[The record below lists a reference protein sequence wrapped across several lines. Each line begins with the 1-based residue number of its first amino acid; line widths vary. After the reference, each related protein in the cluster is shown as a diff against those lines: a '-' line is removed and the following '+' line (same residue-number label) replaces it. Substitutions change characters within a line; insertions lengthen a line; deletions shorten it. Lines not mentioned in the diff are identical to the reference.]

1 MSASPPSSSAS
12 DGLDPAST
20 EPGLD
25 WSIVEGA
32 LTLPERIALLRR
44 VPQAFTAD
52 PDRADVVRRR
62 WRDVLGRAEDAS
74 LDDRLA
80 DLGLDDADL
89 PRAVGRIDPSAAS
102 EVEPAAW
109 MTICAA
115 VGREVPTFGA
125 DGLPV
130 ADFLGPD
137 PDAASETGVARRHAD
152 GPSDSPEPIPF
163 EDGLVPWVEVATRR
177 LRERVPALDRLLAPG
192 LLRREQRRL
201 LENLAVVSRFA
212 NIADLESHRL
222 GMYSGNDLALGL
234 LIADPPRTAYRRT
247 VEGMI
252 GVRSRDWMRRR
263 PALARLLGVRVV
275 GWIRGLAEFLD
286 RLERDRPALEAT
298 FADGASLGPLTE
310 LSFASGDSHNG
321 GRSVGLC
328 TFDSGVRLAYKPRSC
343 RVDVAFAEIVD
354 DLNALLDPALRLR
367 TPRTLDRGDH
377 GWAEFIE
384 SRPCDDREAM
394 LRFHRRI
401 GVLLALIHTLQGND
415 FHFENVKAC
424 GEHPVPVDLET
435 VCVPDLQPGPAAE
448 TSDPTMS
455 LIARSVLR
463 TLLLP
468 SVAGRGGANVL
479 RNLGAVHV
487 EVGEGVVRRVRRLTR
502 INTDFQR
509 WILATPQPD
518 THRSDATP
526 WTEADDQVD
535 ADVQQRENAFGY
547 RVAYEAILARRDAWL
562 AADSPIRRLDEAFV
576 RVLNRSTNVYARL
589 LQESCGSSDLES
601 GVARWLTIERLALS
615 LGVDR
620 DPDERAT
627 DAALIQAESASLR
640 DGDVAYFLAPAAG
653 RSIWIV
659 DPDSGG
665 PVECAGTRLRASAV
679 ESAMTQVAAMSPDDL
694 TLQLRLQGSAY
705 RATIISLSRRFHATA
720 GDSAPEAPTGDAS
733 TATRSLRRTLVATLD
748 DLAAQ
753 AIVSG
758 DGVNWIDF
766 ILDTRFERVR
776 PSALDA
782 GLYGGR
788 GGLALLFEKAY
799 RVLGD
804 GRWLDLARR
813 SLAGEFGAWRDL
825 PTSRAWMTRLV
836 PAGMLDRGGL
846 VAGLWAIGRHEGGG
860 DHRTAAIEIATTIS
874 NRTICADEDFD
885 VIGGAAGFILLLLR
899 LHEESTIPGAADV
912 IGRLADHLVSRVVD
926 LDGPGWRTIGQRLP
940 LCGFAHGRA
949 GIALALLQAGR
960 MLDRADLR
968 RVAMAVFEAE
978 HRLRGDNPSAGWPDL
993 RGLEP
998 PDRMR
1003 APMGSSQWCSGTE
1016 GIALSRA
1023 AALQV
1028 EDHPVLRDDL
1038 AFALESVRPLRK
1050 PGRGHICCGST
1061 GRIMTHQTLRRLG
1074 CGEGLDAGDGDD
1086 AARMVG
1092 AVLARHHAGD
1102 DGGALGVGLFQGLAG
1117 IVWTGLSL
1125 LDDDG
1130 SDLLLLRP

>member
-1 MSASPPSSSAS
+1 MSASSSSSAPEGS
-12 DGLDPAST
+12 VVDST
-20 EPGLD
+20 ESGLE

-44 VPQAFTAD
+44 IPQAFTAD
-52 PDRADVVRRR
+52 PDRADAVRRR
-62 WRDVLGRAEDAS
+62 WRDVLGRADDAS

-80 DLGLDDADL
+80 DLGLDDAEL

-102 EVEPAAW
+102 EIDPADW
-109 MTICAA
+109 MAICAA
-115 VGREVPTFGA
+115 VGRESPTIGP

-130 ADFLGPD
+130 ADFLGPEPD
-137 PDAASETGVARRHAD
+137 PVSATRSACGHAD
-152 GPSDSPEPIPF
+152 EGAASPEPIPF

-177 LRERVPALDRLLAPG
+177 LRERVPALDRLLEPR

-234 LIADPPRTAYRRT
+234 LSGDPPRTAYRRT
-247 VEGMI
+247 VEAMV

-275 GWIRGLAEFLD
+275 GWIRGLAEFVD
-286 RLERDRPALEAT
+286 RLERDRSALERT
-298 FADGASLGPLTE
+298 FAAGASLGPLTE

-328 TFDSGVRLAYKPRSC
+328 TFGSGVRLAYKPRSC

-367 TPRTLDRGDH
+367 TPRTLDRGNH

-394 LRFHRRI
+394 LRFHQRI

-415 FHFENVKAC
+415 FHFENIKAC

-448 TSDPTMS
+448 TPDPTMS

-468 SVAGRGGANVL
+468 SATGPGGANVH

-487 EVGEGVVRRVRRLTR
+487 EVGDGGVRRVRRLTR

-509 WILATPQPD
+509 WMATTPRRD

-535 ADVQQRENAFGY
+535 ADVQQRENAVGY

-562 AADSPIRRLDEAFV
+562 AADSPIRRLDDAFV
-576 RVLNRSTNVYARL
+576 RVLNRSTNVYERL

-601 GVARWLTIERLALS
+601 GVDRWLAIERLALR

-620 DPDERAT
+620 DADERGT
-627 DAALIQAESASLR
+627 GAALIQAESASLR
-640 DGDVAYFLAPAAG
+640 DGDVAYFLARAAG

-665 PVECAGTRLRASAV
+665 PVECAGTRLQASAV
-679 ESAMTQVAAMSPDDL
+679 ESAMTQVAAMNPDDL
-694 TLQLRLQGSAY
+694 ALQLRLQGSAY
-705 RATIISLSRRFHATA
+705 RATIVSLSRRFHATA
-720 GDSAPEAPTGDAS
+720 GDSAPEASAIDAS
-733 TATRSLRRTLVATLD
+733 AATRPLRRTLVATLD
-748 DLAAQ
+748 DLADQ
-753 AIVSG
+753 AIVSEE
-758 DGVNWIDF
+758 GVNWIDL
-766 ILDTRFERVR
+766 ILDTRFERMR

-788 GGLALLFEKAY
+788 GGLALLFERAY

-804 GRWLDLARR
+804 RRWLDLARG
-813 SLAGEFGAWRDL
+813 SLAREFRAWRDS
-825 PTSRAWMTRLV
+825 PTSRSWMTRQV
-836 PAGMLDRGGL
+836 PAGMLERGGL

-860 DHRTAAIEIATTIS
+860 DHRAAAIEIATTIS
-874 NRTICADEDFD
+874 DRTIRADEDFD

-899 LHEESTIPGAADV
+899 LHEESAIPGGPEV

-926 LDGPGWRTIGQRLP
+926 LDGPGWRTVGQRLP

-968 RVAMAVFEAE
+968 RLALDVFEAE
-978 HRLRGDNPSAGWPDL
+978 HRLRGDDPSAGWPDL

-998 PDRMR
+998 SDRMR
-1003 APMGSSQWCSGTE
+1003 APMGSRQWCSGTE

-1028 EDHPVLRDDL
+1028 EDHPLLRDDL
-1038 AFALESVRPLRK
+1038 AFALDSVRSLRK
-1050 PGRGHICCGST
+1050 PGRTHLCCGGA
-1061 GRIMTHQTLRRLG
+1061 GRILTLTTLMRLG
-1074 CGEGLDAGDGDD
+1074 CLAELGPDESAEASDLIGAVMARQLAGEDAGI
-1086 AARMVG
+1086 
-1092 AVLARHHAGD
+1092 
-1102 DGGALGVGLFQGLAG
+1102 LGVGLFQGLAG